1 MNHNGRYLS
10 VVASPF
16 VSLWN
21 TLYFLVVTLLW
32 SNLFGTKK
40 SKVNR
45 SRQVIRSSYMASRSP
60 RDRGRCKSQNSVDE
74 SDEGL
79 PGEIVSLRAH
89 HKQAY
94 GYIAKALEIDE
105 EGGKNV
111 ESLSFLI
118 LDHDRFRLSQL
129 KSTS

>member
-1 MNHNGRYLS
+1 MNRNGSYLS

-21 TLYFLVVTLLW
+21 TLYFVFVTLLW
-32 SNLFGTKK
+32 SNLFGVKK

-45 SRQVIRSSYMASRSP
+45 SRQVTRSSYMASRSP
-60 RDRGRCKSQNSVDE
+60 RDRGPYKSQNSVDE
-74 SDEGL
+74 SDDGL
-79 PGEIVSLRAH
+79 PGEIISLRAH

-111 ESLSFLI
+111 ESLSL
-118 LDHDRFRLSQL
+118 
-129 KSTS
+129 

>member
-1 MNHNGRYLS
+1 MPRNGSYLS

-21 TLYFLVVTLLW
+21 TVYFVFVTLLW
-32 SNLFGTKK
+32 SNLFGTNKK
-40 SKVNR
+40 KVNR
-45 SRQVIRSSYMASRSP
+45 SRRYQVTRSSYMASRSP
-60 RDRGRCKSQNSVDE
+60 RDRGPCKSQNSVDE

-79 PGEIVSLRAH
+79 PGDIVSLRAH

-94 GYIAKALEIDE
+94 GHIAKALEIDE

-111 ESLSFLI
+111 ESSCKLTCI
-118 LDHDRFRLSQL
+118 
-129 KSTS
+129 

>member
-1 MNHNGRYLS
+1 MNHNGSYLS

-21 TLYFLVVTLLW
+21 TLYFVFVTLLW
-32 SNLFGTKK
+32 SKLFGTKK
-40 SKVNR
+40 KKVNR
-45 SRQVIRSSYMASRSP
+45 SHRYQVTRSSYMASRSP
-60 RDRGRCKSQNSVDE
+60 RDRGPCKSQNSVDE

-94 GYIAKALEIDE
+94 GYIAKALQIDE

-111 ESLSFLI
+111 ESL
-118 LDHDRFRLSQL
+118 RRLL
-129 KSTS
+129 

>member
-1 MNHNGRYLS
+1 MHRNGGYLS

-16 VSLWN
+16 VSIWN
-21 TLYFLVVTLLW
+21 TLYFVFVTLLW
-32 SNLFGTKK
+32 SNFFGVKRKK
-40 SKVNR
+40 VDR
-45 SRQVIRSSYMASRSP
+45 SHRYQVTRTSYMASRSP
-60 RDRGRCKSQNSVDE
+60 RDRGPWKSQNSVDE

-79 PGEIVSLRAH
+79 PGDIVSLRAH

-111 ESLSFLI
+111 ESLS
-118 LDHDRFRLSQL
+118 LS
-129 KSTS
+129 

>member
-1 MNHNGRYLS
+1 MPRNGSYLS

-21 TLYFLVVTLLW
+21 TVYFVLVTLLW
-32 SNLFGTKK
+32 SNLFGTNKK
-40 SKVNR
+40 KVNR
-45 SRQVIRSSYMASRSP
+45 SRRYQVTRSSYMASRSP
-60 RDRGRCKSQNSVDE
+60 RDRGPCKSQNSVDE

-94 GYIAKALEIDE
+94 GHIAKALEIDE

-111 ESLSFLI
+111 ESSCKL
-118 LDHDRFRLSQL
+118 
-129 KSTS
+129 TCT

>member
-1 MNHNGRYLS
+1 MHRNGTYLS

-21 TLYFLVVTLLW
+21 TLYFVFVTLLW

-40 SKVNR
+40 VNR
-45 SRQVIRSSYMASRSP
+45 SRRYQVTQSSYMASRSP
-60 RDRGRCKSQNSVDE
+60 RDKGPCKSQNSVDE

-111 ESLSFLI
+111 ESV
-118 LDHDRFRLSQL
+118 
-129 KSTS
+129 